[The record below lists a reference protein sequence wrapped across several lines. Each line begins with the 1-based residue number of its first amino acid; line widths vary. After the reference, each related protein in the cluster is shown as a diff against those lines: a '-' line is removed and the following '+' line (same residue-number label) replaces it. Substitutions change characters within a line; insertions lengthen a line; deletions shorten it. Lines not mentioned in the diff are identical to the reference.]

1 MNERT
6 LLDVVLE
13 DVQAAEHEEGYTVIS
28 FEEQIEYEEID
39 ELRRATMEIS
49 EPAPLTYSAS

>member
-1 MNERT
+1 MTYSRRHGGAMNERT

-28 FEEQIEYEEID
+28 FEEQIEY
-39 ELRRATMEIS
+39 
-49 EPAPLTYSAS
+49 